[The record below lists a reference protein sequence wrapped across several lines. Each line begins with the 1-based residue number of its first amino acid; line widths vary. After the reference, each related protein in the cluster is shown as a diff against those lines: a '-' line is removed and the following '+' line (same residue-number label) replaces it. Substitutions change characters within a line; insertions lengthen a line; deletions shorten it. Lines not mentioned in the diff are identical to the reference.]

1 MGSDGRLHGPGKS
14 HHQNLGQMGA
24 FTMTKRGG
32 GTSIRSGSPA
42 RALVQVSQGGSG
54 DEGGLGPGCSP
65 SKCIPAG
72 CTRKGK
78 SCFQKPGPGRKEKKC
93 SLPSGM
99 WNFADDLL
107 DFFPKPELPK

>member
-1 MGSDGRLHGPGKS
+1 MGNDERLHGPGKS
-14 HHQNLGQMGA
+14 HHQNLGQLGV

-32 GTSIRSGSPA
+32 GTSIRSGGPA
-42 RALVQVSQGGSG
+42 RALVQVSRGGSG
-54 DEGGLGPGCSP
+54 DGEGLDQDGLHPNAFLLDAHGKERVV
-65 SKCIPAG
+65 SKNLV
-72 CTRKGK
+72 
-78 SCFQKPGPGRKEKKC
+78 QEGRKRSC